1 MDSIEFI
8 EDSITECK
16 EKILSIRLA
25 VDLLEKAYDG
35 FLIGSF
41 YEMEIAIQCIE
52 NHIQKLQEVL
62 DRLHSERQL

>member
-8 EDSITECK
+8 ENSITECK

-35 FLIGSF
+35 FLSVSF
-41 YEMEIAIQCIE
+41 YEAEIAIQCIE
-52 NHIQKLQEVL
+52 NKIQKLQEVL
-62 DRLHSERQL
+62 DILHSERQL

>member
-8 EDSITECK
+8 ENSITEGH

-41 YEMEIAIQCIE
+41 YEMEIAIQCIQ
-52 NHIQKLQEVL
+52 NHIARLQEVL
-62 DRLHSERQL
+62 DRLHNERQL

>member
-8 EDSITECK
+8 ENSITECK

-35 FLIGSF
+35 YLIVSF
-41 YEMEIAIQCIE
+41 YEAEIVIQCIE
-52 NHIQKLQEVL
+52 NKIQKLQEVL
-62 DRLHSERQL
+62 DILQSERQL